1 MVMRVRENSVDNES
15 FTLILKKLIC
25 RFFTNN
31 SSPESVAVTGGGMKM
46 SDPEFVCAACD
57 KSHQSHA
64 GDVMTECRVCAR
76 LHCSE
81 CVDEF
86 GRCIECSK
94 D

>member
-1 MVMRVRENSVDNES
+1 
-15 FTLILKKLIC
+15 
-25 RFFTNN
+25 
-31 SSPESVAVTGGGMKM
+31 MKM

-57 KSHQSHA
+57 KSHEYHA